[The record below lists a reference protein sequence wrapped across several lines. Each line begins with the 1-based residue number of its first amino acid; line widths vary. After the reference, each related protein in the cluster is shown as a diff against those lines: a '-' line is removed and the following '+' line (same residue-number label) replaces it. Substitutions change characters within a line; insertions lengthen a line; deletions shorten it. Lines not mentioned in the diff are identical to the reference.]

1 MYSVMDDSFS
11 LMGFIALKHYLVFT
25 CVTFYCLDW
34 VKCVCMFIYNYMKV
48 VDAFISKYLC
58 LQVEYFIP
66 VWGLPN
72 M

>member
-34 VKCVCMFIYNYMKV
+34 VKCVYVYI
-48 VDAFISKYLC
+48 
-58 LQVEYFIP
+58 
-66 VWGLPN
+66 
-72 M
+72 